1 MKKMEVSAQ
10 VPEKKDAS
18 GKVVQKAM
26 GPVSVQVDFAETL
39 DEAKKMFGEEPI
51 LTNAFANWRVTLQ
64 SAIRSAL
71 KQGLDAS
78 AIQAKLGSAKMGV
91 SQPRGQVDPQQ
102 AFIAMFANATPE
114 QQKKMIQDLQAKAQG
129 K

>member
-1 MKKMEVSAQ
+1 MKKETVEAR
-10 VPEKKDAS
+10 VPEKKDAN
-18 GKVVQKAM
+18 GKIVQKAM
-26 GPVSVQVDFAETL
+26 GPVSIQVDYAENL

-51 LTNAFANWRVTLQ
+51 LSNAFANWKVTLQ

-71 KQGLDAS
+71 KQGLDAA

-102 AFIAMFANATPE
+102 AFLAMFQNATPE
-114 QQKKMIQDLQAKAQG
+114 QQAKMLKDLQARAQS